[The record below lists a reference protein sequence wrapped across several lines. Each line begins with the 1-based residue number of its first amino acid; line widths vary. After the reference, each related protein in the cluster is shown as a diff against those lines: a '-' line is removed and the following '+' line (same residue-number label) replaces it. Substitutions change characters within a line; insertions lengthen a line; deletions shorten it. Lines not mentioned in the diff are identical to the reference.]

1 MKKIIMLAMVLGLL
15 GLLGLVGTSHAD
27 MINVALGGV
36 ATQSSTWNK
45 GGYYAP
51 ASLAIDGYTDAPG
64 EAPYIHQISHT
75 YADYDPFSWWQ
86 VDLRNT
92 YEIGS
97 IVIWNRNEN
106 DGILEY
112 EQMQARL
119 SNLKVSVLSSDG
131 TVVWDTIIPPATY
144 PIVGGFPDPSTY
156 PNPSWTLYLPNDIE
170 GQIVKIER
178 LNQDYLWFAEVQVY
192 AVPEPATMFLLGS
205 GLIGLAGL
213 ARKKFFKK

>member
-15 GLLGLVGTSHAD
+15 GLVGSSQAD

-36 ATQSSTWNK
+36 ATQSSTWPWYNAA
-45 GGYYAP
+45 Y
-51 ASLAIDGYTDAPG
+51 AIDGITDGNSYVYP
-64 EAPYIHQISHT
+64 ISHT
-75 YADYDPFSWWQ
+75 YDDYFPFTWWQ
-86 VDLRNT
+86 VDLRSSYAIDN
-92 YEIGS
+92 
-97 IVIWNRNEN
+97 IVIWNRTEN

-131 TVVWDTIIPPATY
+131 TVVWDTIIPPATLN

-170 GQIVKIER
+170 GQIVRIER